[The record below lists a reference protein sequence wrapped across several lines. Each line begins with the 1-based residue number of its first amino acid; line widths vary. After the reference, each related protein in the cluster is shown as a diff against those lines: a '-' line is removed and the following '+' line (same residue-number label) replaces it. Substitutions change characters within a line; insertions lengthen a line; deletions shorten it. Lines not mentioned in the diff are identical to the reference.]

1 MQAQDKLKQYKNFIL
16 CNTRYDKYL
25 SNRFCI
31 NSKYLRENQVFISL
45 EKNSKKNFSNIKDA
59 IEKGASGFI
68 TPFIYSRKTLNKPV
82 PYLVSKD
89 IFSTYSKL
97 FKYDLLK
104 IKQLPCL
111 IGVTGTNGKT
121 STSLLLADSL
131 TIQNKKVGL
140 ISSEGIGIYPNT
152 LQNDYTTPPID
163 IIYKNI
169 INFSLKKCD
178 YIIIECS
185 SQGLHQGRLDGIYF
199 DYSVITN
206 IDKDHIDYHKTLR
219 NYIHSKLNIINQS
232 IKVVLNHDCINLK
245 KIDNSQ
251 YKCKQKYYISKN
263 KINKK
268 NFIDTDILEI
278 IS

>member
-1 MQAQDKLKQYKNFIL
+1 MQQQDKLKQYKNFIL

-31 NSKYLRENQVFISL
+31 NSKYLNENQVFISL
-45 EKNSKKNFSNIKDA
+45 DKNIKKKFSNIKDA

-68 TPFIYSRKTLNKPV
+68 SPFIFSRKALDKSI

-89 IFSTYSKL
+89 ILITYSKL
-97 FKYDLLK
+97 FKYDLQK
-104 IKQLPCL
+104 IKYLPRI

-131 TIQNKKVGL
+131 TLQKKKVGL
-140 ISSEGIGIYPNT
+140 ISSEGIGIYPNI
-152 LQNDYTTPPID
+152 LKNNYTTPPIN
-163 IIYKNI
+163 INYKNI

-185 SQGLHQGRLDGIYF
+185 SQGLHQGRLDGINF
-199 DYSVITN
+199 EYSVITN
-206 IDKDHIDYHKTLR
+206 IDKDHLDYHKTLK

-232 IKVVLNHDCINLK
+232 KKAILNYDCTNLK
-245 KIDNSQ
+245 KLIILN
-251 YKCKQKYYISKN
+251 
-263 KINKK
+263 INVLKSTIFQSVK
-268 NFIDTDILEI
+268 
-278 IS
+278 